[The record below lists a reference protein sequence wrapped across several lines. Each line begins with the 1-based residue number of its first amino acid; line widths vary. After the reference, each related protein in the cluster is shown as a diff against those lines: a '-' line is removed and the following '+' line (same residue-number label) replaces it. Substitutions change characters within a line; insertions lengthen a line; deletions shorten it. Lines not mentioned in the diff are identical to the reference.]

1 MKRLYKFWIILFI
14 LFNTVLSTQA
24 AITYGLDNKCNT
36 AQLVVYVT
44 ADQNYSGGQAV
55 WTPAAFT
62 ISYPMSY
69 GPAVLGTIT
78 NQNGFAFAAAGALG
92 NDGTY
97 YYQKYAHSAA
107 TSKSISIGQTVEI
120 TYIALSGPGTGVYCT
135 FEIPSSTNAW
145 VGANNGF
152 SIFSNSNGNQV
163 VNPYGA
169 TMLPDVPLFA
179 GIFWDGISWCGGSGV
194 NQQPGVG
201 DGSLTCYVT
210 GMGGQLTTP
219 VATPAVI
226 NKLKIYAGGQLTI
239 MPGGALTV
247 SDSTIIRTPEGLIIA
262 ADANGTGS
270 FKNNAVVN
278 KTQYL
283 TGGSITVQVY
293 MANDENPGDFH
304 IHLIGIPAYDPVIAD
319 PATTGPAYQYLQNFE
334 LQSGSTYAY
343 KYDEINNEWDNLWE
357 PLEQIPRMGGL
368 AVSDVSGV
376 SKTLA
381 FTGKIST
388 GNVNQPTLPASWV
401 KSITASPGGEGLYL
415 FSNPYAC
422 GMNLSALHADN
433 YQRINAV
440 FWTWENDPADNYG
453 TWWYDEEETGDWIG
467 TLGIGDA
474 GGVIGPGQGFFG
486 QYYSLGTTMRT
497 LSSATTD
504 NERVHTYTPI
514 LKSTPTNFLRILAQG
529 NDSKDEIIVRFTP
542 NGTTGF
548 DVDRDVENWSSMSA
562 SATQIHTFAGLH
574 ELTINTLPSLIPGQI
589 TSVPMYFKCGAA
601 TTYNITVENLE
612 SFENGTEIW
621 LEDLLVGG
629 AWYSLSENAEYVFD
643 GAAEDDVNRFILH
656 FFGPTGIEDPSN
668 VNADVRIYGYGHDAY
683 IVNFGSETVK
693 EFVAYDLM
701 GRELHRGT
709 LPNNSVNKV
718 QIGDVS
724 AYYIVKVITKEGNV
738 YTGKVYITK

>member
-1 MKRLYKFWIILFI
+1 MKSIYKFSIILFL
-14 LFNTVLSTQA
+14 LFASVFSTQA
-24 AITYGLDNKCNT
+24 SITYGLDNKCNT
-36 AQLVVYVT
+36 AQLVVSVT
-44 ADQNYSGGQAV
+44 PDQNYSGGQAV

-69 GPAVLGTIT
+69 GPSVLGAVT
-78 NQNGFAFAAAGALG
+78 NQLGFAFAPAGLLG
-92 NDGTY
+92 NDGTN
-97 YYQKYAHSAA
+97 YYQKYAHSAG
-107 TSKSISIGQTVEI
+107 SSLSMISGNSYDLVL
-120 TYIALSGPGTGVYCT
+120 IALSGPGIGVYCT
-135 FEIPSSTNAW
+135 FEIPASTNAW
-145 VGANNGF
+145 VGTNNGF
-152 SIFSNSNGNQV
+152 SIFSNSNGNQI
-163 VNPYGA
+163 VNPYGV
-169 TMLPDVPLFA
+169 TTLPNVPLFT

-194 NQQPGVG
+194 NQQPGAA

-210 GMGGQLTTP
+210 GLSGQLSTP
-219 VATPAVI
+219 VATPAIV
-226 NKLKIYAGGQLTI
+226 NKLKVYTGGQLTI
-239 MPGGALTV
+239 MPGAALTV
-247 SDSTIIRTPEGLIIA
+247 SDSTIIRTPQGLVIA

-293 MANDENPGDFH
+293 MANDEDPGDFH
-304 IHLIGIPAYDPVIAD
+304 MHLIGIPAYDPVIAD
-319 PATTGPAYQYLQNFE
+319 PATTGPAYQHLQNFE
-334 LQSGSTYAY
+334 LENGSTYAY
-343 KYDEINNEWDNLWE
+343 KYDEPGNQWVNLWE

-376 SKTLA
+376 SKTLD

-401 KSITASPGGEGLYL
+401 KSITGEGGQGLYL

-433 YQRINAV
+433 YQRINAI

-474 GGVIGPGQGFFG
+474 NGVIGPGQGFFG
-486 QYYSLGTTMRT
+486 QYYYLGTTMRT
-497 LSSATTD
+497 LSSASTD

-514 LKSTPTNFLRILAQG
+514 LKSTPINFLRVLAEG
-529 NDSKDEIIVRFTP
+529 NDSKDEIIIRFSV
-542 NGTTGF
+542 NGTDGF
-548 DVDRDVENWSSMSA
+548 DVSRDVENWASMSEN
-562 SATQIHTFAGLH
+562 ATQIHTYAGLH
-574 ELTINTLPSLIPGQI
+574 ELTINTLPSLLPGQL
-589 TSVPMYFKCGAA
+589 TSVPMYFKCGAQA
-601 TTYNITVENLE
+601 TYKITAENIE
-612 SFENGTEIW
+612 SFESGTEIW
-621 LEDLLVGG
+621 LEDLAAGG
-629 AWYSLSENAEYVFD
+629 PWYNLSDNPEYVFD
-643 GAAEDDVNRFILH
+643 GSAEDDVNRFVLH
-656 FFGPTGIEDPSN
+656 FFGPTSIEDPSSMN
-668 VNADVRIYGYGHDAY
+668 TDVRIYGYGHDAY